1 MSDSHNHSHQNPVDS
16 FKQIN
21 FAFYLGIGLNLAF
34 TIVEFILGYFYDSL
48 VLLADATHNLSD
60 VASLVISMIGMRLA
74 QKAATLAYTYGY
86 KKASLFA
93 SFINAVL
100 LIVIVFGIVYEAIER
115 FSVPMDVPG
124 LDIVWVAGIGVLV
137 NSVSAYFFYKGRKSD
152 INIKAAFLHLALDA
166 LVSVGV
172 MISGLVIYYT
182 KWNIVD
188 PIVSLI
194 LGVVILLS
202 TWRLFAES
210 LKLMLDGVPKNIDL
224 EKISK
229 LILNIDGVE
238 SLHHI
243 HVWALS
249 STINALTCHIKIK
262 NESASWE
269 NIKKQVKHLLADN
282 NIQHVT
288 LELDTPNEICEEE
301 ICQ

>member
-1 MSDSHNHSHQNPVDS
+1 MRNLQKDVVLH
-16 FKQIN
+16 FK
-21 FAFYLGIGLNLAF
+21 AFRSGL
-34 TIVEFILGYFYDSL
+34 
-48 VLLADATHNLSD
+48 
-60 VASLVISMIGMRLA
+60 
-74 QKAATLAYTYGY
+74 
-86 KKASLFA
+86 
-93 SFINAVL
+93 INAVL

-224 EKISK
+224 AKIGK
-229 LILNIDGVE
+229 MILNIDGVE

-249 STINALTCHIKIK
+249 STVNALTCHIKIK
-262 NESASWE
+262 DESASWE

-288 LELDTPNEICEEE
+288 LELA
-301 ICQ
+301 

>member
-1 MSDSHNHSHQNPVDS
+1 MRNLQKDVVLH
-16 FKQIN
+16 FK
-21 FAFYLGIGLNLAF
+21 AFRSGL
-34 TIVEFILGYFYDSL
+34 
-48 VLLADATHNLSD
+48 
-60 VASLVISMIGMRLA
+60 
-74 QKAATLAYTYGY
+74 
-86 KKASLFA
+86 
-93 SFINAVL
+93 INAVL

-224 EKISK
+224 AKIGK
-229 LILNIDGVE
+229 MILNIDGVE

-262 NESASWE
+262 DESASWE
-269 NIKKQVKHLLADN
+269 NIKKQV
-282 NIQHVT
+282 T
-288 LELDTPNEICEEE
+288 
-301 ICQ
+301 